1 MAAVALETSFFA
13 SWPETALER
22 AKRAPKVTSL
32 KARMNGVSRRVTH
45 EEMERS
51 QERSGSVFY
60 KVPMPQDTF
69 GSREEGA
76 RFHTH
81 FLPLYPI
88 GTAREVIARDY
99 FEDMVSQDMFG
110 TGNWRYSEWILP
122 ERLDPKVNMYLYEWT
137 VDEYVD
143 GLSQRFLELQ
153 TDFHNEREKRFDHLT
168 EFFLKNP
175 MKSSTLR
182 ADLEAGVER
191 HIAKNPSSKHEPEFR
206 AYLFKH
212 MLDTLFEY
220 MTV

>member
-1 MAAVALETSFFA
+1 MASVALETSFFA
-13 SWPETALER
+13 SWPETAMEK
-22 AKRAPKVTSL
+22 AKRAPKVGSL
-32 KARMNGVSRRVTH
+32 KARMNGVSRRLTK
-45 EEMERS
+45 EEVVES
-51 QERSGSVFY
+51 QERSGSCFY

-76 RFHTH
+76 RFHSH

-88 GTAREVIARDY
+88 GTAREVIAKDY
-99 FEDMVSQDMFG
+99 FEDMVSQDIFA
-110 TGNWRYSEWILP
+110 TGNWRYSTWILA
-122 ERLDPKVNMYLYEWT
+122 ERLDPKLNMKLYEWT
-137 VDEYVD
+137 IDEYVA

-153 TDFHNEREKRFDHLT
+153 TNLHHEKEKRFDHLT

-175 MKSSTLR
+175 LKSATLR
-182 ADLEAGVER
+182 ADLEAGIER

-220 MTV
+220 VAV